1 MSPTVSGERD
11 MESHA
16 MAATARQK
24 EEIVR
29 IGQRGRLFD
38 RGHVDVFGHAVG
50 RNAALAFTLDVGLLV
65 FSIIAGFTIRTGFV
79 HGFSLG
85 ALYSVL
91 DRFTGA
97 TAFLLVSSVV
107 SLFLFG
113 VYSSDAF
120 RRRRRLVLRVLAAQ
134 TLAFVATTG
143 LMYLWSRGI
152 GRGHLAITISIAT
165 TLLILYRLVLA
176 SYFTAR
182 TRARRTL
189 VAGAGWAG
197 AEMIREIEQDGES
210 DYEVVGLV
218 DDNPDLMG
226 TEVEGYPVLSTS
238 DDACQL
244 LLENEADHVV
254 VAVSHG
260 RTDTFLRN
268 LLRCKTSGAR
278 VVEMADLY
286 KAIAHKVPIKHVT
299 DQWFILG
306 HGFDLDSR
314 WMLANAIRILDLT
327 LAVVGL
333 VMAAPFLLVAAVA
346 IKLTSPGPVFF
357 TQARVGQYGRDFTL
371 IKLRTMRN
379 DAEDKSGPVW
389 SRKNDARVTTVGRF
403 LRRTRIDELPQMIN
417 VLRGEMSFV
426 GPRPER
432 RFFVD
437 QLNEKIPY
445 YELRHTIKPGISGWA
460 QVCYR
465 YTNDEEGALEKL
477 QYDLYYIQ
485 EMSLFLYGL
494 VILKTI
500 QTVVSKPGS

>member
-1 MSPTVSGERD
+1 
-11 MESHA
+11 
-16 MAATARQK
+16 MAGNADRK
-24 EEIVR
+24 EEHVR
-29 IGQRGRLFD
+29 IGHKGGLFD
-38 RGHVDVFGHAVG
+38 RGHVAVLGHAVG
-50 RNAALAFTLDVGLLV
+50 RNAALAFTLDVVLLV
-65 FSIIAGFTIRTGFV
+65 FSIIAGFSIRSGFIY
-79 HGFSLG
+79 GFSLE
-85 ALYSVL
+85 AVYAVL
-91 DRFTGA
+91 DRFTGG

-107 SLFLFG
+107 SLYLFG

-120 RRRRRLVLRVLAAQ
+120 RRRTRLMFRILAAQ
-134 TLAFVATTG
+134 ALAFIVTIG

-152 GRGHLAITISIAT
+152 GRGHFAITFSIAT
-165 TLLILYRLVLA
+165 TLLILYRVVLA

-182 TRARRTL
+182 TRAQRTL
-189 VAGAGWAG
+189 IAGAGWAG
-197 AEMIREIEQDGES
+197 AEMIREIEQDGEN
-210 DYEVVGLV
+210 DYEIIGLI
-218 DDNPDLMG
+218 DDDPELMG

-306 HGFDLDSR
+306 HGFDLDAR

-327 LAVVGL
+327 LAVIGL
-333 VMAAPFLLVAAVA
+333 TLAAPILLVAAAV
-346 IKLTSPGPVFF
+346 IKITSPGPVFF
-357 TQARVGQYGRDFTL
+357 TQDRVGEFGREFTL

-379 DAEDKSGPVW
+379 DAESKSGPVW
-389 SRKNDARVTTVGRF
+389 SRKNDARVTPVGKF

-437 QLNEKIPY
+437 QLTEKIPY
-445 YELRHTIKPGISGWA
+445 YELRHTVKPGISGWA

-477 QYDLYYIQ
+477 QFDLYYIQ

>member
-1 MSPTVSGERD
+1 
-11 MESHA
+11 METLL
-16 MAATARQK
+16 MAGTADPNGDV
-24 EEIVR
+24 VR
-29 IGQRGRLFD
+29 IGQKGRFFE
-38 RGHVDVFGHAVG
+38 RGHVAIFGYTIS
-50 RNAALAFTLDVGLLV
+50 RNAALAFTLDVVLLV
-65 FSIIAGFTIRTGFV
+65 TSIIAGFMIRTGFV
-79 HGFSLG
+79 HGFSLTVF
-85 ALYSVL
+85 YSVL
-91 DRFTGA
+91 DRYTAA
-97 TAFLLVSSVV
+97 TVFMLVSSVL

-113 VYSSDAF
+113 VYSPDAF
-120 RRRRRLVLRVLAAQ
+120 RRRTRLMLRVLVAQ
-134 TLAFVATTG
+134 LLALLVTTG
-143 LMYLWSRGI
+143 LLYLWSRGV
-152 GRGHLAITISIAT
+152 GRGHLAISFSMAT
-165 TLLILYRLVLA
+165 SMLILYRLAL
-176 SYFTAR
+176 SSFFTAR
-182 TRARRTL
+182 TRARRML

-197 AEMIREIEQDGES
+197 AEMIREIERHGED
-210 DYEVVGLV
+210 DYEIVGLV
-218 DDNPDLMG
+218 DDNPDLMD
-226 TEVEGYPVLSTS
+226 TEVEGYPVLSTT

-244 LLENEADHVV
+244 LVENEADHVV

-260 RTDTFLRN
+260 RTNKFLRN
-268 LLRCKTSGAR
+268 LLRCKTSGAS

-306 HGFDLDSR
+306 HGFDLDAR
-314 WMLANAIRILDLT
+314 WMLGNAIRILDLG
-327 LAVVGL
+327 LAVIGL
-333 VMAAPFLLVAAVA
+333 ILAAPILLLAAIA
-346 IKLTSPGPVFF
+346 IKLSSRGPVFF
-357 TQARVGQYGRDFTL
+357 TQDRVGQFGREFTL
-371 IKLRTMRN
+371 IKLRTMRQ

-389 SRKNDARVTTVGRF
+389 SQQNDSRVTAVGKF